1 MASGELQ
8 CMFWEDVYR
17 IDHIVFEMVLTA
29 EHEIQ
34 GEDFILHFYNIVHS
48 SVYSLV
54 NKK

>member
-1 MASGELQ
+1 
-8 CMFWEDVYR
+8 MFWEDVYK

-34 GEDFILHFYNIVHS
+34 GDILHFYNIVHS